1 MSDTGEFRPD
11 DPETVVVHYDLAMW
25 DIDQRSALTEALATA
40 GVQHVWNG
48 DELQVPDEAEELT
61 DEIFERLEAEIG
73 PFPEPL
79 DPDDEGTEFQLEEW
93 SDAERASL
101 ASALVD
107 AQIPHRWN
115 GVSVIVA
122 ADAETVVDELLDAI
136 EAGDVANLDL
146 DADAAPDGI
155 LSVVFSIADR
165 LARDVNASG
174 ARMELFDLVP
184 QLREAGAP
192 FGITSRVWET
202 VLGHAQHLCDA
213 FMAEEFDP
221 GDVTTA
227 AGDLRDVCRPWV

>member
-25 DIDQRSALTEALATA
+25 DVDQRSALTEALATA

-48 DELQVPDEAEELT
+48 DELQVPDEAEDLT

-115 GVSVIVA
+115 GVSVTVA
-122 ADAETVVDELLDAI
+122 ADAETVVDEL
-136 EAGDVANLDL
+136 ERR
-146 DADAAPDGI
+146 
-155 LSVVFSIADR
+155 S
-165 LARDVNASG
+165 
-174 ARMELFDLVP
+174 
-184 QLREAGAP
+184 
-192 FGITSRVWET
+192 
-202 VLGHAQHLCDA
+202 
-213 FMAEEFDP
+213 
-221 GDVTTA
+221 
-227 AGDLRDVCRPWV
+227 